1 MRLRNDPSLHGW
13 QRSHGENT
21 ELRRPMRKRPSERA
35 DPIHERLSHREPA
48 GILPSDKTPQR
59 RTGGLEPVDAPDV
72 RLREGVLAGRH
83 EDDLGHLRPVRL
95 DMLHLPRKTLLLEG
109 DDRPPVLQGLLQDRG
124 SGGCGALRAQ
134 YRLEVPQS
142 HGSGRDPGERES
154 RKDPGLQERPSDGH
168 PIEAMPGA
176 SGVFISYQADG
187 SPSWSSST
195 TRA

>member
-13 QRSHGENT
+13 QRSHWKGT
-21 ELRRPMRKRPSERA
+21 ELCRPMRKRPSERA
-35 DPIHERLSHREPA
+35 DPIHERLPHGESA
-48 GILPSDKTPQR
+48 GVLPSDKAPRR
-59 RTGGLEPVDAPDV
+59 RTGDLEPVDAPDV

-95 DMLHLPRKTLLLEG
+95 DMRRLPRKTLLLEG
-109 DDRPPVLQGLLQDRG
+109 DDGPPVLQGLLQDRG

-142 HGSGRDPGERES
+142 HGSGRDPGEREG

-168 PIEAMPGA
+168 PVETMPGA

>member
-72 RLREGVLAGRH
+72 RLLEGVLAGRH

-142 HGSGRDPGERES
+142 HGSGRDPEERES

-168 PIEAMPGA
+168 PIETMPGA